1 MHGEIRTMRATWL
14 ILVVGVAALLA
25 GCGGQ
30 SDEQKAAEA
39 FSRPVDCSHLKQTTL
54 RVTECVPRTAV
65 GSISGKTAKTHSA
78 IAKVSCKTRLEAT
91 FYAAND
97 WLSLA
102 AALAK
107 HASPCAEYYI
117 SIPSVQGREGTW
129 TIPRPGEAKKIR
141 HFGPNFHAMSGV
153 RVWAWANWVKK
164 HKKSWH
170 DAGVLARKRIIGAGY
185 SFTLGDIWAVNE
197 FPLTLPGSTEEKK
210 AMTEFVRGLYEGGP
224 HEQNRQGLV
233 WRVVPFQDATGGE
246 LGRPQVR
253 SWLKDD
259 SFWRSM
265 SKYARFWSSEVFAF
279 PSASC
284 TGSLADRAA
293 NVTNYLN
300 ALVLLAEHGK
310 EEDKVARDYL
320 RRAYSPLENAAWQW
334 TFGFGITTIPAE
346 QMAKFVSLQVYSSAK
361 FAQSRPKLQTPV
373 RLGFAWAPN
382 PQHLAKGTFARGNE
396 LILERM
402 STALHDAI
410 TPDGIHPAR
419 ACGRD
424 GRDCLCKYAGAELN
438 PTWMSFSRWND

>member
-1 MHGEIRTMRATWL
+1 MKTKHATRS
-14 ILVVGVAALLA
+14 ILLACAAALLA

-30 SDEQKAAEA
+30 SDAQKAAEE
-39 FSRPVDCSHLKQTTL
+39 FSRPLDCKHVKQTTL
-54 RVTECVPRTAV
+54 RVTECVRRPAV
-65 GSISGKTAKTHSA
+65 GSISGKRATTHRA
-78 IAKVSCKTRLEAT
+78 VPKVSCKTRLQAN

-117 SIPSVQGREGTW
+117 SIPPVQGPEGTW
-129 TIPRPGEAKKIR
+129 TIPRPGEAKRIR
-141 HFGPNFHAMSGV
+141 HFGPNFHAMAAV

-164 HKKSWH
+164 HKKSWY
-170 DAGVLARKRIIGAGY
+170 DAGVLARKRMIGAGY

-197 FPLTLPGSTEEKK
+197 FPITLP
-210 AMTEFVRGLYEGGP
+210 
-224 HEQNRQGLV
+224 
-233 WRVVPFQDATGGE
+233 
-246 LGRPQVR
+246 
-253 SWLKDD
+253 D
-259 SFWRSM
+259 SKSQPT
-265 SKYARFWSSEVFAF
+265 KYVSVWSSEVFAF

-284 TGSLADRAA
+284 TGSLAERAA
-293 NVTNYLN
+293 NVTDYLN
-300 ALVLLAEHGK
+300 ALALLAEHEKGK
-310 EEDKVARDYL
+310 GMMARNYL

-334 TFGFGITTIPAE
+334 TFGFGIPTIPAE

-361 FAQSRPKLQTPV
+361 FAQSHPELQTPV

-382 PQHLAKGTFARGNE
+382 QQHLSKETFARGNE

-410 TPDGIHPAR
+410 TPDGLHPAR

-424 GRDCLCKYAGAELN
+424 GRDCICNYPGAELN
-438 PTWMSFSRWND
+438 PTWLSFARSND

>member
-1 MHGEIRTMRATWL
+1 MKTKHATRS
-14 ILVVGVAALLA
+14 ILLACAAALLA

-30 SDEQKAAEA
+30 SDAQKAAEE
-39 FSRPVDCSHLKQTTL
+39 FSRPLDCKHVKQTTL
-54 RVTECVPRTAV
+54 RVTECVRRPAV
-65 GSISGKTAKTHSA
+65 GSISGKRATTHRA
-78 IAKVSCKTRLEAT
+78 VPKVSCKTRLQAN

-117 SIPSVQGREGTW
+117 SVPPVQGPEGTW
-129 TIPRPGEAKKIR
+129 TIPRPGEAKRIR
-141 HFGPNFHAMSGV
+141 HFGPNFHAMAAV

-164 HKKSWH
+164 HKKSWY
-170 DAGVLARKRIIGAGY
+170 DAGVLARKRMIGAGY

-197 FPLTLPGSTEEKK
+197 FPITLPESKSQKK
-210 AMTEFVRGLYEGGP
+210 AMTEFVRGLYEGGR
-224 HEQNRQGLV
+224 HEQHRRGLV
-233 WRVVPFQDATGGE
+233 WRVVPFQDATGAE
-246 LGRPQVR
+246 LGRPQVKA
-253 SWLKDD
+253 WLKDD
-259 SFWRSM
+259 SFWRAM
-265 SKYARFWSSEVFAF
+265 SKYVSIWSSEVFAF

-284 TGSLADRAA
+284 TGSLAERAA
-293 NVTNYLN
+293 NVTDYLN
-300 ALVLLAEHGK
+300 ALALLAEHEKGK
-310 EEDKVARDYL
+310 GMMARNYL

-361 FAQSRPKLQTPV
+361 FAQSHPELQTPV

-382 PQHLAKGTFARGNE
+382 QQHLSKETFARGNE

-410 TPDGIHPAR
+410 TPDGLHPAR

-424 GRDCLCKYAGAELN
+424 GRDCICNYPGAELN
-438 PTWMSFSRWND
+438 PTWLSFARSND